1 MTIKHMKGG
10 IKMRKGKK
18 HSKAEQSVQ
27 NENVQEQTAA
37 AEEEVTQEAP
47 EETAAKAAAE
57 AAAEIE
63 AEEQAADAA
72 SSESSEEKGEDAKN
86 EGNDQIAALEEEIS
100 KRDETIAL
108 MHDKLQ
114 RQMAEFDN
122 FRKRTEKEKSDM
134 FSMGVADI
142 LKKLLPVVDNFERG
156 FNTIPEGEEK
166 TQFAVGMDMV
176 YKQLMK
182 TLEDNKVTPIDAV
195 GKEFDPQFHN
205 AVQHVEKDDVGEN
218 IVVEEYEK
226 GYMYGDTVLRHSMV
240 IVAN

>member
-1 MTIKHMKGG
+1 
-10 IKMRKGKK
+10 MRKGNK
-18 HSKAEQSVQ
+18 HAKDHAP
-27 NENVQEQTAA
+27 
-37 AEEEVTQEAP
+37 AEEEVKQELNEEGGVTSEAP
-47 EETAAKAAAE
+47 EEAAAKAAAE
-57 AAAEIE
+57 AAADIE
-63 AEEQAADAA
+63 KEEAAGTQNAEEQGEETAGSAQDASAQGENSSGDAA
-72 SSESSEEKGEDAKN
+72 GKSETD
-86 EGNDQIAALEEEIS
+86 ILEEEIS

-122 FRKRTEKEKSDM
+122 FRKRTEKEKSEM
-134 FSMGVADI
+134 FAMGVADI

-182 TLEDNKVTPIDAV
+182 TLEDNKVTPIEAV

-218 IVVEEYEK
+218 IVVEEFEK